1 MFATVIALKLHFVG
15 KSVIVRTFLKLTD
28 SILFEQHDKSLLF
41 KSTHYIALYPQ
52 NGDRIVAIDSMTLL
66 HPCIQI
72 HALTHSLTDRQTAE
86 RLTCVDICRNYA
98 MRALSRAFQFVMR
111 IDSNRFV
118 L

>member
-15 KSVIVRTFLKLTD
+15 KSVIVWTFLKLTD

-66 HPCIQI
+66 HPVYSNPRT
-72 HALTHSLTDRQTAE
+72 HSLTHSLTDRLQN
-86 RLTCVDICRNYA
+86 V
-98 MRALSRAFQFVMR
+98 
-111 IDSNRFV
+111 
-118 L
+118 